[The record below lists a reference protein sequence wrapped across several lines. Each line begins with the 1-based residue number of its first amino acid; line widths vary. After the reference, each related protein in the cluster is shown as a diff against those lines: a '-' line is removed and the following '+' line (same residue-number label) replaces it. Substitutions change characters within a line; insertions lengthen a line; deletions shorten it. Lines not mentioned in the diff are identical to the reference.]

1 MHLPP
6 GPPAGQQLG
15 ISQMHVS
22 RMLAHALGY
31 LRPRLRGLP
40 ERASGAGSV
49 AAPGTDLT
57 GAAHRR
63 GASGGP
69 LASVPVG
76 PARRPPCRDY
86 LMTIKPEEEPRR
98 RRSAPVPPGIDAEIG
113 SLISLSGTWDRSG
126 ASTCRPWD

>member
-63 GASGGP
+63 RGVRRAACERACGAGQAAAVPGP
-69 LASVPVG
+69 PDDDQA
-76 PARRPPCRDY
+76 
-86 LMTIKPEEEPRR
+86 
-98 RRSAPVPPGIDAEIG
+98 
-113 SLISLSGTWDRSG
+113 
-126 ASTCRPWD
+126 